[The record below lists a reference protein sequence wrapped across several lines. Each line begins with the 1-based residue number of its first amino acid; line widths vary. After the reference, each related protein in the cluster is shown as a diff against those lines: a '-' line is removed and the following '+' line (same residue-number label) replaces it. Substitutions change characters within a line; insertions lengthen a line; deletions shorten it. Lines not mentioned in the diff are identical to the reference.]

1 MVIHA
6 KKGDLGEVKKEKW
19 EKAGLRIILVADG
32 LPARQGH
39 NPYVLKYFEKVTVT
53 LRDQ

>member
-6 KKGDLGEVKKEKW
+6 KKGDLGEDKKEKW
-19 EKAGLRIILVADG
+19 EKAGLRIILADG

-39 NPYVLKYFEKVTVT
+39 NPYVLKYCEKVTVT